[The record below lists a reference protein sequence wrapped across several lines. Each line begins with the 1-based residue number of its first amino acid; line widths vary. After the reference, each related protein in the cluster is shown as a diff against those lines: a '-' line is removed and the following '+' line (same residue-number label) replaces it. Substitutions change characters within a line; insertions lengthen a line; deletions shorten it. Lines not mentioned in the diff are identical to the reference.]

1 MMFLRVII
9 RRQVDGRV
17 QINILG
23 NTWGRVKL
31 RFNVIMY
38 VFCCPRA
45 ISAIKKTFCKNK
57 CY

>member
-23 NTWGRVKL
+23 NSMGQSK
-31 RFNVIMY
+31 
-38 VFCCPRA
+38 
-45 ISAIKKTFCKNK
+45 IKA
-57 CY
+57 